1 MESIDTRKFERQK
14 FIQDIKQLDITLH
27 EFAKENNAY
36 DVFSFVTFDDY
47 FLIKERNVKD
57 TKIHYADIEE
67 YWFDKG
73 YSVSTFGLCFT
84 NGKILTLHF
93 YCYELNNVKLCV
105 LFRR

>member
-1 MESIDTRKFERQK
+1 MESIDTREFDRQK

-73 YSVSTFGLCFT
+73 HTISTFGLCFK
-84 NGKILTLHF
+84 NEKILTLEF
-93 YCYELNNVKLCV
+93 YSDELENVKPCGLYID
-105 LFRR
+105 